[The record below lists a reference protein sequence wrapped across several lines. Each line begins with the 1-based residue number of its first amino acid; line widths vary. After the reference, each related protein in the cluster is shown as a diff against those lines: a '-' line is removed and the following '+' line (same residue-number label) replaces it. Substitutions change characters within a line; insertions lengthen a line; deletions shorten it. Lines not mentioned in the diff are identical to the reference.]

1 MTAPTPPGSGPQQ
14 ASAPPPAPQG
24 GQIVDDVAAA
34 VRTVDG
40 VIALHGGLFGE
51 NATYVPG
58 RRVRGIRIGENAT
71 DMHLT
76 LAYGRPIAPTVR
88 QVRAAVAAE
97 VTGPVNVTVEDVV
110 PPGID
115 PDAGDPG

>member
-34 VRTVDG
+34 VLTVDG

-71 DMHLT
+71 GIHLT
-76 LAYGRPIAPTVR
+76 ATYGAAIPITAQ
-88 QVRAAVAAE
+88 QVRHAVAA
-97 VTGPVNVTVEDVV
+97 VIPGPVNVTVEDLA

-115 PDAGDPG
+115 PDAGDQG